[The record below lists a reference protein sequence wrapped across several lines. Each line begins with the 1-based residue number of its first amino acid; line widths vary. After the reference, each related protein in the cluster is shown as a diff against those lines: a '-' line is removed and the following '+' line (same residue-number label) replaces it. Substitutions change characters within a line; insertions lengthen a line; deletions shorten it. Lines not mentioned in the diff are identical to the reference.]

1 VFQIAFYDYNPQP
14 VIDVRLPVR
23 DWCALTFCLE
33 ISPMK
38 DIPNS
43 DAMDKV
49 LECLLGQNG
58 KMTESAL
65 IESTGLGWDQV
76 DSALHRL
83 LLRGLV
89 RLDSYEHSKRGG
101 QAGVRGWG
109 SSSKTPLWEAVHDDE
124 AED

>member
-1 VFQIAFYDYNPQP
+1 LSY
-14 VIDVRLPVR
+14 
-23 DWCALTFCLE
+23 TFCLE